1 MKKLLKQLI
10 PIAFCLSL
18 VGCNNIGEYRRYEIS
33 YADGLKLYLL
43 EDYPTFGV
51 PGEIVEIRTNIIY
64 DADLIL
70 YATYSDHFNQT
81 LHYESVDDYWLFSFT
96 MPGNPVTI
104 SYDIVGGM

>member
-18 VGCNNIGEYRRYEIS
+18 VGCNTRYDIS

-70 YATYSDHFNQT
+70 HVTYSDHFNQI